1 MIEESITE
9 TLSNMDGKYKFNDLL
24 TFMEVSGIN
33 FINRR
38 LAGPLAIATL
48 DGVIV
53 DVKNIKNYPEK
64 VVYFIFIH
72 EIAHMKRINKFGK
85 DWLLSQ
91 LSIEEEE
98 LFLSE
103 ICKEEVLA
111 DRYACRMFYKLNNL
125 IFPWTSTQ
133 QLNLP
138 EKQKAYAPL
147 VIHGYYK
154 KINNDEETYRKLI
167 QSFIIC

>member
-1 MIEESITE
+1 MVEQSIKNA
-9 TLSNMDGKYKFNDLL
+9 LSKLDGIYKFNDLL
-24 TFMEVSGIN
+24 TFMENSGIK
-33 FINRR
+33 FINKR
-38 LAGPLAIATL
+38 LVGPMAVATL
-48 DGVIV
+48 DGVLV
-53 DVKNIKNYPEK
+53 DINNMKYCPDSLI
-64 VVYFIFIH
+64 YFIFIH

-85 DWLLSQ
+85 EWFLAQ
-91 LSIEEEE
+91 LSIEDEE

-103 ICKEEVLA
+103 ICKEEVIA
-111 DRYACRMFYKLNNL
+111 DRYACRIFYKLNKI

-154 KINNDEETYRKLI
+154 KVNNNEEMYNNLI
-167 QSFIIC
+167 QSFIK